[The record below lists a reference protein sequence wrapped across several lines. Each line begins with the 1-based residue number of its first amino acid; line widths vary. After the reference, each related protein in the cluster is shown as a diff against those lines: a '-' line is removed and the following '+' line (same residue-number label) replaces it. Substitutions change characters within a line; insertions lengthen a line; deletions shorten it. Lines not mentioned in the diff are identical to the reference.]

1 MTTITVDAAAGV
13 MCSDS
18 HWTDGTVKGPCR
30 KVWRIKGALVGFA
43 GDVDAIALAKAWMQA
58 GAVEGKLP
66 MKERLR
72 MRCEAVLLQ
81 GSAVRVWT
89 PLDGFTPVPGR
100 WAIGSG
106 AQAARAALE
115 AGASASKAVAI
126 ARNID
131 AQTSG
136 RTRVYR
142 MRSQ

>member
-18 HWTDGTVKGPCR
+18 HWSDGSVKGPCR

-43 GDVDAIALAKAWMQA
+43 GDMDAIAIAKAWMQS
-58 GAVEGKLP
+58 GAKEDKLGVRDRVK
-66 MKERLR
+66 MQ
-72 MRCEAVLLQ
+72 CEAILLR
-81 GSAVRVWT
+81 GTSVRVWT
-89 PLDGFTPVPGR
+89 PLDGFTEVPGR

-106 AQAARAALE
+106 AQAARAALD
-115 AGASASKAVAI
+115 AGATASKAVAI

-131 AQTSG
+131 AGTSG

>member
-1 MTTITVDAAAGV
+1 MTTITVDATAGL

-18 HWTDGTVKGPCR
+18 HWTDGTAKGPCR
-30 KVWRIKGALVGFA
+30 KVWRVNGALVGFA
-43 GDVDAIALAKAWMQA
+43 GDMSAIARVKAWMKA
-58 GAVEGKLP
+58 GAKPGGLP
-66 MKERLR
+66 QRDLMR
-72 MRCEAVLLQ
+72 MECEALLLQ
-81 GSAVRVWT
+81 GGAVRVWT
-89 PLDGFTPVPGR
+89 PIDGFTTVPAK
-100 WAIGSG
+100 WAIGTG